1 MNGRT
6 GKSLQDKKSA
16 STTTL
21 PAVLREELGL
31 GSPRPSGGTGRP
43 VNASRS
49 GRGGRGGRG
58 GGAGRPQTA
67 RTGSGSRKDARRAQ
81 REGKKEARRQH
92 FGGAAGGSGKSLSS
106 SHIEGREAANGG
118 RGSQLKVI
126 GKGRSALAGME
137 GARMRRER
145 EETKRKEKE
154 ERQAQEKKEIEK
166 ANRDAKGKRKA
177 HLEPDGMER
186 KEEKKSRKSVQF
198 ADDVELAEDKS
209 ATKEEEDS
217 GRQRKHVGQG
227 EMTPLERMLARAGQ
241 GSSGSAA
248 EEVGATG
255 GKDGKKK
262 ARRRMLTTAEKNE
275 EDEIAWLEAK
285 LGMRGKSKKSV
296 KKGNVAGEE
305 DDDEAAEDDDG
316 LGGFLDELDR
326 FYPGMYSGSEG
337 DDEEDDNGES
347 DEEEDLSEDEEDA
360 DTDSEDFVEESE
372 EGSSDEEDDL
382 EGDQESD
389 DESLSGDGDE
399 EEDISADDKGEE
411 EQGLAESREE
421 HDHDV
426 HSGDVAKEQTAST
439 RYIPPALRKANAA
452 SSNVPSLE
460 QQKLRRQLKGLLNR
474 LGDGNIDTILGE
486 IEGVYRQSSR
496 AEVTTCLTDLIIE
509 TVASSANLIDT
520 FVILYAALTASLH
533 RVVGLEFGA
542 SFVQTLVEKWLGHV
556 EKVRGI
562 KSDSILDEG
571 KECINLLV
579 LLGHLYNL
587 SVVAC
592 PLVYDIVRHI
602 LGVTRGET
610 APEGTMLEV
619 DVEMLLKL
627 MRVCGPQLR
636 HDDPSSLRSIIHLA
650 QQRTTN
656 ASSTSS
662 RARFM
667 IEALQDLK
675 NNRTKATANDASVQS
690 LARMKKYLSSLSKK
704 HAVRTQEPLRVTLDD
719 LRDAEK
725 KGRWW
730 LVGAAWAGHARDEE
744 SGLGSNIDRS
754 KKQARQQSEGEQDEE
769 MERLLALAK
778 RQGMN
783 TDARRSIFLVL
794 LQSQDYL
801 DASRRLLA
809 LRLNETQRR
818 ETIRVL
824 LHCIGAE
831 KSFNPYYAL
840 VGQQLAIDDGGAKFT
855 MQYCLWD
862 FLRSLG
868 QKECGGKSFSV
879 DDDEEGDGFDHDGQE
894 QSSTKVENVAR
905 AYAWWFAKGSIS
917 LYVLKPI
924 DFTALKP
931 KSTTFLQLLFI
942 HLLLSVQSTS
952 PALTLSLSRL
962 ADARARDEE
971 AEVKGT
977 PDQRAALES
986 LFVRGLATNT
996 VLTRGLALFVQQ
1008 NVAGKAPKMARDR
1021 LGADKVSVAR
1031 LKWALGIVKQVLSVG
1046 VEVAR

>member
-1 MNGRT
+1 
-6 GKSLQDKKSA
+6 
-16 STTTL
+16 
-21 PAVLREELGL
+21 
-31 GSPRPSGGTGRP
+31 
-43 VNASRS
+43 
-49 GRGGRGGRG
+49 
-58 GGAGRPQTA
+58 
-67 RTGSGSRKDARRAQ
+67 
-81 REGKKEARRQH
+81 
-92 FGGAAGGSGKSLSS
+92 
-106 SHIEGREAANGG
+106 
-118 RGSQLKVI
+118 
-126 GKGRSALAGME
+126 
-137 GARMRRER
+137 
-145 EETKRKEKE
+145 
-154 ERQAQEKKEIEK
+154 
-166 ANRDAKGKRKA
+166 
-177 HLEPDGMER
+177 
-186 KEEKKSRKSVQF
+186 
-198 ADDVELAEDKS
+198 
-209 ATKEEEDS
+209 
-217 GRQRKHVGQG
+217 
-227 EMTPLERMLARAGQ
+227 
-241 GSSGSAA
+241 
-248 EEVGATG
+248 
-255 GKDGKKK
+255 
-262 ARRRMLTTAEKNE
+262 
-275 EDEIAWLEAK
+275 
-285 LGMRGKSKKSV
+285 
-296 KKGNVAGEE
+296 
-305 DDDEAAEDDDG
+305 
-316 LGGFLDELDR
+316 
-326 FYPGMYSGSEG
+326 MYSGSEG
-337 DDEEDDNGES
+337 EDEGDDDDES

-360 DTDSEDFVEESE
+360 DLDSEDLEEESE
-372 EGSSDEEDDL
+372 EGSSDEEDDI
-382 EGDQESD
+382 EGDHDSD
-389 DESLSGDGDE
+389 DESLPGDGDE
-399 EEDISADDKGEE
+399 ESMSADDKGEE
-411 EQGLAESREE
+411 EHGAAEPREE
-421 HDHDV
+421 HDQDV
-426 HSGDVAKEQTAST
+426 QKGDVGEEQIISA

-496 AEVTTCLTDLIIE
+496 AEVTACLTDLIIE

-562 KSDSILDEG
+562 KSDSILHEG

-602 LGVTRGET
+602 LGVTRGDT

-650 QQRTTN
+650 QQRTSN
-656 ASSTSS
+656 ATSASS

-704 HAVRTQEPLRVTLDD
+704 HTVRTQEPLRVTLDD

-754 KKQARQQSEGEQDEE
+754 KKQAPRQSEGKQDEE

-879 DDDEEGDGFDHDGQE
+879 DDDEEGDGFDDDGQE

-962 ADARARDEE
+962 AEARARDEE
-971 AEVKGT
+971 EEVKGT
-977 PDQRAALES
+977 TDQRAALES

-1008 NVAGKAPKMARDR
+1008 NVAGKALKMARDK